1 MIDKEY
7 IKEII
12 SRITKKKADGNIVPA
27 TASMQEIM
35 IAVRDDALECMRT
48 MCNEREIAV
57 NRTLNS
63 VSFKCL
69 GEDITIR
76 TKCRRSSQTRSIGL
90 ERFIHGRRRSHTRLR
105 MMLGSF

>member
-12 SRITKKKADGNIVPA
+12 SRITDVKTEKNVVPT

-35 IAVRDDALECMRT
+35 AAIREDAMECMRT
-48 MCNEREIAV
+48 MCNDSEIAV

-69 GEDITIR
+69 
-76 TKCRRSSQTRSIGL
+76 
-90 ERFIHGRRRSHTRLR
+90 
-105 MMLGSF
+105 

>member
-7 IKEII
+7 IKDVI
-12 SRITKKKADGNIVPA
+12 SRITDVKTEKNVVPA

-35 IAVRDDALECMRT
+35 AAIREDAMECMRT

-63 VSFKCL
+63 VSFKC
-69 GEDITIR
+69 I
-76 TKCRRSSQTRSIGL
+76 
-90 ERFIHGRRRSHTRLR
+90 
-105 MMLGSF
+105 

>member
-12 SRITKKKADGNIVPA
+12 SRITNLKAEKNMVPA

-35 IAVRDDALECMRT
+35 TAVREDALKCMRT
-48 MCNEREIAV
+48 MCNDKEIVV

-63 VSFKCL
+63 VLFKCL
-69 GEDITIR
+69 
-76 TKCRRSSQTRSIGL
+76 
-90 ERFIHGRRRSHTRLR
+90 
-105 MMLGSF
+105 

>member
-7 IKEII
+7 IKGII
-12 SRITKKKADGNIVPA
+12 SRITDVKTEKNVVPA

-35 IAVRDDALECMRT
+35 VAIREDAMDCMRT

-69 GEDITIR
+69 
-76 TKCRRSSQTRSIGL
+76 
-90 ERFIHGRRRSHTRLR
+90 
-105 MMLGSF
+105 

>member
-1 MIDKEY
+1 MAVGHAFGHKSGQTGGSSPFHGRRPPLKQNSMIDKEY
-7 IKEII
+7 IKEVI
-12 SRITKKKADGNIVPA
+12 SRITNLKAEKNMVPA

-35 IAVRDDALECMRT
+35 IVIRDDALECMRT

-69 GEDITIR
+69 
-76 TKCRRSSQTRSIGL
+76 
-90 ERFIHGRRRSHTRLR
+90 
-105 MMLGSF
+105 

>member
-7 IKEII
+7 VKEVI
-12 SRITKKKADGNIVPA
+12 SRIVKKKSDGSIVPT
-27 TASMQEIM
+27 TASMSEIM
-35 IAVRDDALECMRT
+35 TAVREDALECMRT

-69 GEDITIR
+69 
-76 TKCRRSSQTRSIGL
+76 
-90 ERFIHGRRRSHTRLR
+90 
-105 MMLGSF
+105 

>member
-7 IKEII
+7 IKDVI
-12 SRITKKKADGNIVPA
+12 SRITDVKTENNVVPA

-35 IAVRDDALECMRT
+35 AAIREDAMECMRT
-48 MCNEREIAV
+48 MCNDMEISA

-69 GEDITIR
+69 
-76 TKCRRSSQTRSIGL
+76 
-90 ERFIHGRRRSHTRLR
+90 
-105 MMLGSF
+105 

>member
-7 IKEII
+7 IKDVI
-12 SRITKKKADGNIVPA
+12 SRITDVKTEKNIVPA

-35 IAVRDDALECMRT
+35 TAIREDAMECMRA

-69 GEDITIR
+69 
-76 TKCRRSSQTRSIGL
+76 
-90 ERFIHGRRRSHTRLR
+90 
-105 MMLGSF
+105 

>member
-12 SRITKKKADGNIVPA
+12 SRITDVKTEKNVVP
-27 TASMQEIM
+27 TNASMQEIM
-35 IAVRDDALECMRT
+35 TAVREDVLECMRT

-69 GEDITIR
+69 
-76 TKCRRSSQTRSIGL
+76 
-90 ERFIHGRRRSHTRLR
+90 
-105 MMLGSF
+105 

>member
-12 SRITKKKADGNIVPA
+12 SRITNLKAEKNMVPD

-35 IAVRDDALECMRT
+35 TAVREDALECMRT
-48 MCNEREIAV
+48 MCNDKEIVV

-69 GEDITIR
+69 
-76 TKCRRSSQTRSIGL
+76 
-90 ERFIHGRRRSHTRLR
+90 
-105 MMLGSF
+105 

>member
-12 SRITKKKADGNIVPA
+12 SNITDVKTEKNVVPA

-35 IAVRDDALECMRT
+35 AAIREDTIECMRN
-48 MCNEREIAV
+48 MCNDREIAV

-63 VSFKCL
+63 VSFKC
-69 GEDITIR
+69 I
-76 TKCRRSSQTRSIGL
+76 
-90 ERFIHGRRRSHTRLR
+90 
-105 MMLGSF
+105 

>member
-1 MIDKEY
+1 MNMIEKEY
-7 IKEII
+7 VKEVI
-12 SRITKKKADGNIVPA
+12 SRITNLKAEKNMVPA

-35 IAVRDDALECMRT
+35 TTIREDALECIRT

-69 GEDITIR
+69 
-76 TKCRRSSQTRSIGL
+76 
-90 ERFIHGRRRSHTRLR
+90 
-105 MMLGSF
+105 